1 MPSEPQQTDRRDFLR
16 TSIAGAAAAA
26 LAARAFAQGGPGSV
40 GAPAGAPALAPPAT
54 PAAARPLRI
63 CHLTDIHVQPERNA
77 EAGLAAALAHAQSQK
92 PDFILTGGDGVM
104 DVFEA
109 KRGRAD
115 QLRAL
120 LQATFKR
127 ECGVPLHHTVGN
139 HDIYGWNKKKSGAAG
154 TESDWGKKFAC
165 ELYGQPRTYQTF
177 DRGGWR
183 FICLDSV
190 QPKGDGYVGYL
201 DDEQHEWLKSTI
213 AGTPKTTPILIVSHI
228 PILSLTALTYGAPRG
243 REKVGE
249 DTVIHAGEMHT
260 DGTLLHDLFK
270 DAGNVK
276 VCLSGHT
283 HLLDHCMIDG
293 ISYICDGA
301 VSGSW
306 WKGPLEGLPEGYGCL
321 ELRPDGTFTHE
332 YKTYGW
338 KAAKA

>member
-1 MPSEPQQTDRRDFLR
+1 MDSLHPLLARQLRRQF
-16 TSIAGAAAAA
+16 
-26 LAARAFAQGGPGSV
+26 GPGAHIPTESRDLV
-40 GAPAGAPALAPPAT
+40 
-54 PAAARPLRI
+54 
-63 CHLTDIHVQPERNA
+63 HDINSAYQEMEAERNLL
-77 EAGLAAALAHAQSQK
+77 ERALEISSEEQFQAN
-92 PDFILTGGDGVM
+92 
-104 DVFEA
+104 A
-109 KRGRAD
+109 K
-115 QLRAL
+115 LRAL